1 MEALIVVAV
10 LLVLA
15 CWAFRAGKRE
25 GSTKGYR
32 AGRQHGRRRRARR
45 HRFGKR

>member
-1 MEALIVVAV
+1 MEALIVIAV

-15 CWAFRAGKRE
+15 YWAFRAGKRE

-32 AGRQHGRRRRARR
+32 VGRQHERRRRARR

>member
-1 MEALIVVAV
+1 MEALIVIAV

-25 GSTKGYR
+25 GSAKGYR
-32 AGRQHGRRRRARR
+32 VGRQHGRRRARR